1 MPSAP
6 TSSGSPSAP
15 TGSRLPVFEILLVYV
30 LLIGAYFRLTP
41 YVEKGDPKLKWGIL
55 WGESQWLHPD
65 ERFGLFVGGDISPM
79 KDAPVDP
86 NNPDGAKKRVWSNLV
101 DYFNT
106 GKSNLNPANKGYT
119 FVVYGTLPIFL
130 TRYIAEVAFNHR
142 VGWNEIA
149 SVGRPLSA
157 LSDMLVILL
166 VYLAASRL
174 FNKRVG
180 LLAAVFYSW
189 AVLPIQL
196 SHYYKEDTFSNFFA
210 FLAIYFAILIS
221 TESWRKT
228 ARRKAG
234 SPGPYSAGVGE
245 AGEENI
251 GNSDVL
257 DSEAVQNI
265 RISVFN
271 YLTQPLFLYSLGFGF
286 ALGCAV
292 ASKLLAVPVA
302 VMLPVAFAVRM
313 FTLRI
318 FQ

>member
-1 MPSAP
+1 MGTAAYLPWSGLNRQPIARWCSIRQTICLACLDSAAFHP
-6 TSSGSPSAP
+6 NAS
-15 TGSRLPVFEILLVYV
+15 LLVPAGIRSAGV
-30 LLIGAYFRLTP
+30 RAAVGAYFRLTP
-41 YVEKGDPKLKWGIL
+41 YVEKGDPRLKWGIL

-79 KDAPVDP
+79 KDALVDP
-86 NNPDGAKKRVWSNLV
+86 NNPDGPKKRVWSNLS

-157 LSDMLVILL
+157 LSDLLVILL

-221 TESWRKT
+221 TENSSNISRESPCTAWKDSPVGADWKGMAL
-228 ARRKAG
+228 ARRGDQFMHPPVGWIISPMDILG
-234 SPGPYSAGVGE
+234 SGAHKNPA
-245 AGEENI
+245 
-251 GNSDVL
+251 
-257 DSEAVQNI
+257 Q
-265 RISVFN
+265 F
-271 YLTQPLFLYSLGFGF
+271 
-286 ALGCAV
+286 
-292 ASKLLAVPVA
+292 
-302 VMLPVAFAVRM
+302 
-313 FTLRI
+313 
-318 FQ
+318 